1 MRALVIGRF
10 QPFHNGHLSVVREVA
25 PEVDEGLVCIAAAA
39 DDHTKDNP
47 FTAEERN
54 EMVIRALEEAGIH
67 PFRIVDIPDI
77 HNYPVWA
84 RYVVSLCPPFDLVVA
99 HNDKTLD
106 LFREIG
112 YQVRRATPYDRDTHS
127 GTRVRKLMAEGGDW
141 ARLVPPAVAVYLKGI
156 EGPERVRRL
165 AGGE

>member
-25 PEVDEGLVCIAAAA
+25 PEVDEVLVCIAAAA

-54 EMVIRALEEAGIH
+54 EMVIRALEEADIG

-77 HNYPVWA
+77 HNPPVWA
-84 RYVVSLCPPFDLVVA
+84 RYVVSLCPPFDVVVA
-99 HNDKTLD
+99 HNDTTLD

-112 YQVRRATPYDRDTHS
+112 YEVRKATPYDRDTHS
-127 GTRVRKLMAEGGDW
+127 GTRVRHLMSQGGSWED
-141 ARLVPPAVAVYLKGI
+141 LVPPSVADYLRSI
-156 EGPERVRRL
+156 EGPERVHGL
-165 AGGE
+165 AGGD

>member
-1 MRALVIGRF
+1 
-10 QPFHNGHLSVVREVA
+10 VVREIA
-25 PEVDEGLVCIAAAA
+25 GDTDEVLIGIAAAA
-39 DDHTKDNP
+39 DDHTLDNP

-54 EMVIRALEEAGIH
+54 EMVVRALEEAVIH

-99 HNDKTLD
+99 HNETTLD

-112 YQVRRATPYDRDTHS
+112 YQVRKATPFDRDTHS
-127 GTRVRKLMAEGGDW
+127 GTRVRELMAEGGDW
-141 ARLVPPAVAVYLKGI
+141 EGLVPPAVSGYLRSI
-156 EGPERVRRL
+156 QGPDRVRRL

>member
-1 MRALVIGRF
+1 M
-10 QPFHNGHLSVVREVA
+10 VREIA
-25 PEVDEGLVCIAAAA
+25 GDTDTEEVLIGIAAAA
-39 DDHTKDNP
+39 DDHTPGNP

-54 EMVIRALEEAGIH
+54 EMVILALGEAGIR

-77 HNYPVWA
+77 HNPPVWA

-99 HNDKTLD
+99 HNDTTLD

-112 YQVRRATPYDRDTHS
+112 YQVRKATPYDRETHS
-127 GTRVRKLMAEGGDW
+127 GTRVRELMAEDGDW
-141 ARLVPPAVAVYLKGI
+141 EMLVPDAVAGYLKDI

-165 AGGE
+165 AGRE